1 MAQLKCVG
9 IELRRL
15 QSEIEIKQTQRSN
28 LAKKMESLG
37 LTWAGRTLPE
47 LVRQQINHGEVAI
60 KAVGDSIAN
69 LEATIATLKE
79 MQDRRHAQLSLAQES
94 LHEAEI
100 DLKEVDDRI
109 AEIRGF

>member
-1 MAQLKCVG
+1 
-9 IELRRL
+9 
-15 QSEIEIKQTQRSN
+15 
-28 LAKKMESLG
+28 MESLG